1 MKRRQRFMRQT
12 KHKDEEAGCPS
23 PPLPSGRTLRRQRR
37 PAVGAGQGPSV
48 GAGQGPSVGHP
59 CFGDI
64 DDEKQRDYL
73 DLEVNDTESCPT
85 VKKMKCVPKPNT
97 NFICISDSDED
108 LSQEEDSWK
117 NNSPAPPSPPA
128 PRPRLQQRPR
138 RSLDSKILEVDR
150 LLSACRSEVDTSG
163 LDDSLSLVPPPDA
176 PKEEVTAK
184 VRCQSKVHRIK
195 LLHDE
200 CFHSVVSHIAIT
212 CEVEPARVSLFLQE
226 KEISPTDTPLSV
238 QLSITDIIE
247 CIITKSALAREGPTH
262 KPANAIALKVQ
273 SKEKNSIQIIT
284 IGKTEPLSVLM
295 EKYTALVG
303 SGKQRLVF
311 VLDGADLDGTSTP
324 HELDLEDGDLIDVRV
339 M

>member
-1 MKRRQRFMRQT
+1 M
-12 KHKDEEAGCPS
+12 
-23 PPLPSGRTLRRQRR
+23 
-37 PAVGAGQGPSV
+37 
-48 GAGQGPSVGHP
+48 
-59 CFGDI
+59 
-64 DDEKQRDYL
+64 
-73 DLEVNDTESCPT
+73 
-85 VKKMKCVPKPNT
+85 
-97 NFICISDSDED
+97 
-108 LSQEEDSWK
+108 
-117 NNSPAPPSPPA
+117 
-128 PRPRLQQRPR
+128 
-138 RSLDSKILEVDR
+138 LEVDR

-163 LDDSLSLVPPPDA
+163 LDDSFSLVPPPDA

-200 CFHSVVSHIAIT
+200 CFHSVISHIAIT
-212 CEVEPARVSLFLQE
+212 LEVEPARVSLFLHE

-247 CIITKSALAREGPTH
+247 CIITKSAPAREGPTH

-273 SKEKNSIQIIT
+273 STEKNSTQIIT

-295 EKYTALVG
+295 EKYTASVG
-303 SGKQRLVF
+303 SGKQRLMF
-311 VLDGADLDGTSTP
+311 LLDGEDLDGTSTP